1 VARMQTKLEAVP
13 ERLSQIL
20 DGALK
25 IFYDRG
31 YDATSMQD
39 VADAVGILKGS
50 IYHYIDTKED
60 ILYLMLLRIHES
72 FPPLPNLNAPGNVI
86 DKIRDFVEHYVLHVA
101 RNIEGA
107 TVFHREFR
115 RLTPRRRR
123 VIIARRNKH
132 DDWLRAAIERGVKDG
147 DIAEGTDPKLLSMA
161 IFGMAAGLHG
171 WYHQDGPIKPETI
184 AVTYAELAIRMLVG
198 RYDHCYAQAS

>member
-1 VARMQTKLEAVP
+1 MQTNLQQVP

-20 DGALK
+20 DGSLR
-25 IFYDRG
+25 IFYEQG
-31 YDATSMQD
+31 YDASSMQD
-39 VADAVGILKGS
+39 IADAAGILKGS

-72 FPPLPNLNAPGNVI
+72 FPRLPDLNASEDTI
-86 DKIRDFVEHYVLHVA
+86 SKIRSFVEHYVLHVA

-132 DDWLRAAIERGVKDG
+132 DDWLRAAIARGVKDG
-147 DIAEGTDPKLLSMA
+147 TVPKGTDPKLVSMA
-161 IFGMAAGLHG
+161 IFGMASGLHG

-184 AVTYAELAIRMLVG
+184 ATTYAELAVRMLVG
-198 RYDHCYAQAS
+198 EYDGC